1 MNAISKPYKSI
12 QIFQE
17 IMNDYETR
25 TGFICA
31 FLKLK
36 YDEIKKIVLLD
47 TNLKKLNDDKQR
59 ITYIYRSIL
68 KNDTENEIEI
78 IFDSINPFTQCSTF
92 KAAECTTSRYPFS
105 IRILDYIYIND
116 TDNYHTS
123 FHGHNFLNNSSSV
136 RHIIELPKLQPV
148 TYTSNLYDWCRLIK
162 YSDKREIEI
171 AAQENQSLNAAYKL
185 ISIL

>member
-1 MNAISKPYKSI
+1 MPYKSI
-12 QIFQE
+12 LIFQE

-25 TGFICA
+25 TGFICTV
-31 FLKLK
+31 LQLN
-36 YDEIKKIVLLD
+36 YDEIKKINLLN
-47 TNLKKLNDDKQR
+47 TNLKKINDDTQR
-59 ITYIYRSIL
+59 IVYIFKIIL

-78 IFDSINPFTQCSTF
+78 IFDSINPFTQVSSF
-92 KAAECTTSRYPFS
+92 KAAECITNRYPFS

-123 FHGHNFLNNSSSV
+123 FHGRNFLNNSNSV
-136 RHIIELPKLQPV
+136 YHIIELPKLQPV
-148 TYTSNLYDWCRLIK
+148 TYASNLYEWCRLIK

-171 AAQENQSLNAAYKL
+171 AAQENHSLNVAYKL